1 MFWFIVR
8 TWRITIHAVLGD
20 QQAALFGQG
29 CLEKGQLKS
38 TYGTGCFI
46 MSNVGDK
53 PIHSDDGLLTTIG
66 FSLNGKV
73 YYAIEGSIYASGTT
87 VQWLRDNLQFFD
99 KSDQSE
105 TLFNEDGNAN
115 NVCLYLLLLV

>member
-1 MFWFIVR
+1 
-8 TWRITIHAVLGD
+8 
-20 QQAALFGQG
+20 
-29 CLEKGQLKS
+29 
-38 TYGTGCFI
+38 

-73 YYAIEGSIYASGTT
+73 YYAVEGSIYASGTT

-105 TLFNEDGNAN
+105 IYLNEDGNAN
-115 NVCLYLLLLV
+115 NVLFYTSFYWSRCT